1 MPRCF
6 NPGARYHDKLAA
18 LPPEEAAKME
28 ANRRAKMS
36 AGIKKTL
43 AIKRIVNAILKSE
56 VVPNSYEVDILN
68 TFGYEINECGLPTAA
83 VMILLSMAARALK
96 GDVKAAEFLFSYGGI
111 PNMDQMIKLDELK
124 INRDRCDMEKSA
136 HKIDVV
142 LAMDN
147 MQTNEL
153 KRKKLE
159 QECQSQSNSNGPV
172 KIVGFGELSQLS
184 DADIQ
189 ALPHRKTTAEALAE
203 KYGVSV
209 DDIYAGNYGNE
220 KQEEEIVE

>member
-1 MPRCF
+1 
-6 NPGARYHDKLAA
+6 
-18 LPPEEAAKME
+18 
-28 ANRRAKMS
+28 
-36 AGIKKTL
+36 
-43 AIKRIVNAILKSE
+43 
-56 VVPNSYEVDILN
+56 
-68 TFGYEINECGLPTAA
+68 
-83 VMILLSMAARALK
+83 
-96 GDVKAAEFLFSYGGI
+96 
-111 PNMDQMIKLDELK
+111 
-124 INRDRCDMEKSA
+124 
-136 HKIDVV
+136 
-142 LAMDN
+142 